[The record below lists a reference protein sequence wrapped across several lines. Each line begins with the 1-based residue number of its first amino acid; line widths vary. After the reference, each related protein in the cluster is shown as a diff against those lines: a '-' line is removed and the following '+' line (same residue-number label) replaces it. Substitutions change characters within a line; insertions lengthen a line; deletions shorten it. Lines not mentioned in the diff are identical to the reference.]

1 MKTIPCGQRF
11 AVVAKEWKEIK
22 GTETAQKYE
31 HEAKEYVKVAELP
44 ADNEAGSSIVANNLY
59 KKVIDLV

>member
-1 MKTIPCGQRF
+1 MKTIPSGQRF

-31 HEAKEYVKVAELP
+31 HEAKEYVKVRELP
-44 ADNEAGSSIVANNLY
+44 ADNEAVSSTVANKLY
-59 KKVIDLV
+59 RKVTDLV